1 MKENRQNRLPEL
13 FYFIEMEKI
22 GYSVLKKLCSLS
34 TSERNESFSLIYD
47 KYRYLVYYVS
57 FDILKNEEEAKDVTS
72 ETFLKMYEKRREFMS
87 ESKLKY
93 FLLVMAKNLSI
104 NRYRQRKD
112 HLEYLDET
120 SGNEEEK
127 DISLYLEKF
136 KDILDQDEYSYIVL
150 HLVYEFSFK
159 EIAKA
164 NHKTTST
171 VSSKYRRGLAKL
183 RAYYGGERG

>member
-1 MKENRQNRLPEL
+1 
-13 FYFIEMEKI
+13 MEKI
-22 GYSVLKKLCSLS
+22 GYSVLKKLCSFS
-34 TSERNESFSLIYD
+34 VNERNESFSLIYD

-120 SGNEEEK
+120 SGSEEEK

-164 NHKTTST
+164 NHKSTST

-183 RAYYGGERG
+183 RAYYGGKRG